1 MELIEENIL
10 ENSTQL
16 KETIKEIESDV
27 IESAELSGEEGLSTK
42 SIQKPKKPRSEAQK
56 KALEKAQLM
65 RKQKSDER
73 KKMEQSYEE
82 DSDFFKRLTPAQRKE
97 LKKLAV
103 AKVKAEEQ
111 IPVEPARK
119 SNRREKVFYEEYEP
133 DPSSDEEVIVIKR
146 KPKTPK
152 PQKPKKKKIIYKSE
166 SDSSDEEQIVKQIQ
180 KPKEKPNVIV
190 NEIYSDDEPE
200 FSYSYKTPLTY
211 SSIARFL

>member
-16 KETIKEIESDV
+16 KETIKV
-27 IESAELSGEEGLSTK
+27 IEDDIIDSAELSGEEGQSTK

-65 RKQKSDER
+65 RKQKADER

-103 AKVKAEEQ
+103 AKVKAEEK

-119 SNRREKVFYEEYEP
+119 NVRREKVFYEEYEP

-152 PQKPKKKKIIYKSE
+152 PQKKKIIYKSE

-180 KPKEKPNVIV
+180 KPKQKPNVIV
-190 NEIYSDDEPE
+190 NETYSDEEPE

>member
-1 MELIEENIL
+1 MELIEENSV

-16 KETIKEIESDV
+16 KETINAIEVD
-27 IESAELSGEEGLSTK
+27 IIDSAELSGEEGLSTK

-56 KALEKAQLM
+56 KALEKAQFM

-97 LKKLAV
+97 LKKLAL

-111 IPVEPARK
+111 IPVAPARK
-119 SNRREKVFYEEYEP
+119 GVRREKVFYEEYEP
-133 DPSSDEEVIVIKR
+133 DPSSDEEVVVIKR
-146 KPKTPK
+146 KPK
-152 PQKPKKKKIIYKSE
+152 KPKKKKIIYKSE

-180 KPKEKPNVIV
+180 KPKQKPNVIV
-190 NEIYSDDEPE
+190 NETYSDEEPE
-200 FSYSYKTPLTY
+200 FSYSYRTPLTY